1 MNYEDTT
8 GERFLDKIE
17 EMFPLFDR
25 LEGGE
30 YPDESGQDDLKSIM
44 LSILDS
50 IPHAVI
56 GLRDRNIIFANHAV
70 ELVFGW
76 KIEELIGK
84 TTRVLYRSDEE
95 YEEIAGYAY
104 PALEKQRTYSREFNC
119 RHKDG
124 RDIICLVSSS
134 RVGDMLKDR
143 MIVVTYSNITE
154 QKQAEESLR
163 MLNLYNRSLLETC
176 LDPLVVIDPAGK
188 ISDVNAA
195 TEKITGYLRKELIGT
210 DVSRYFTDAERVKA
224 EYRRVFKEGA
234 VYNYPLEIF
243 HREGR
248 VTPVLYSASVYRD
261 ESDNVVGIFAA
272 ARDITERKRMIEE
285 LRESERRYRSV
296 VEDQT
301 ELICRFR
308 PDYKLTFV
316 NEAYCRFF
324 NKKRDDLIGQK
335 FMAFIPEGDR
345 LRVEDQISLLSLE
358 NPVATLEQRVFMP
371 DGTIGWQQWKNR
383 AILDGNEK
391 LIEYQA
397 VGRDI
402 TDLKRA
408 EDALRNQEAH
418 LEKLVEE
425 RTTELKKTASLLQ
438 EEVVERKDGEERL
451 RKARARLLTVLDGLN
466 ASVYVVDMENYEVLY
481 INKHMKELFGDVTGK
496 ICWQSILN
504 QPGPC
509 NFCIDDA
516 LRTPAAGPSGV
527 NIWEQYH
534 EALGI
539 WILIQDQVI
548 QWIDG
553 RMVRLK
559 IATDISKRKLAE
571 HAVNKIQIQRKA
583 ILDNIP
589 DMAWLKDRESRYIAV
604 NEAFGKASGLKPEDV
619 AGLIDSDIWPAELA
633 ERYREDDKKVIE
645 CGTRKQVEEP
655 LVEKD
660 GREIWIETIKTPIFN
675 DENEIIGT
683 AGIARD
689 ITRRK
694 HAEEKVKKRERE
706 LEANT
711 RNLEEVN
718 IALKVLLKRR
728 EEDKLE
734 LEEKVLSN
742 VKVLIEPYF
751 DKLRKTRLNSD
762 QMTYVSIIE
771 THINDIVSPFLRELT
786 SKYLNLTPREIQ
798 IANLIKEGKTTKEIA
813 EMLNS
818 SQGAVDFHRNNIRN
832 KLHLKNKKTNLRSY
846 LLSLS

>member
-1 MNYEDTT
+1 MNYEDMT
-8 GERFLDKIE
+8 GEQFLDKIE
-17 EMFPLFDR
+17 EMFPLFDGLDKR
-25 LEGGE
+25 EST
-30 YPDESGQDDLKSIM
+30 DEQSQNDLKAVM

-56 GLRDRNIIFANHAV
+56 GLRDRRIIFANHAV

-76 KIEELIGK
+76 KIEELIDK

-95 YEEIAGYAY
+95 YEEIASYAY
-104 PALEKQRTYSREFNC
+104 PALEKQRTYSRDFHC

-124 RDIICLVSSS
+124 RDIVCLVSSS
-134 RVGDMLKDR
+134 RVGEILKDR
-143 MIVVTYSNITE
+143 MIVVTYSDITE
-154 QKQAEESLR
+154 QKQAKESLR
-163 MLNLYNRSLLETC
+163 LLNLYNRSLLETC

-210 DVSRYFTDAERVKA
+210 DVARYFTDTERVKA

-234 VYNYPLEIF
+234 VYNYPLEIR

-272 ARDITERKRMIEE
+272 ARDITERKRMMEA

-308 PDYKLTFV
+308 SDYTLTFV
-316 NEAYCRFF
+316 NEAYCRFSD
-324 NKKRDDLIGQK
+324 KKRDDLIGHK

-345 LRVEDQISLLSLE
+345 QRVEDQISSLSLQ
-358 NPVATLEQRVFMP
+358 NPVATHEQRVFMP
-371 DGTIGWQQWKNR
+371 DGTIGWQQWTNR
-383 AILDGNEK
+383 AILDGNET
-391 LIEYQA
+391 LVEYQA

-402 TDLKRA
+402 TDRKRA
-408 EDALRNQEAH
+408 EDALREHEAH

-438 EEVVERKDGEERL
+438 QEVIERKHGEERL
-451 RKARARLLTVLDGLN
+451 RNARARLLTVLDGLN
-466 ASVYVVDMENYEVLY
+466 ASVYVVDMNTYEVLY
-481 INKHMKELFGDVTGK
+481 INKHMKNLFGDVTGK

-509 NFCIDDA
+509 DFCVDER
-516 LRTPAAGPSGV
+516 LLTPEAESSGV
-527 NIWEQYH
+527 HIWEQYH
-534 EALGI
+534 AALGI

-548 QWIDG
+548 QWMDG

-559 IATDISKRKLAE
+559 IATNISKRKLAE
-571 HAVNKIQIQRKA
+571 QAVQKIQIQQKA

-604 NEAFGKASGLKPEDV
+604 NEAFGKACGLKPEDV
-619 AGLIDSDIWPAELA
+619 VGLIDPDIWPAELA
-633 ERYREDDKKVIE
+633 EKYREDDKKVIE

-660 GREIWIETIKTPIFN
+660 GREIWMETIKTPIFN
-675 DENEIIGT
+675 DENETIGT

-694 HAEEKVKKRERE
+694 RAEEEVKKRERE
-706 LEANT
+706 LEAKS

-728 EEDKLE
+728 EEDKSE
-734 LEEKVLSN
+734 LEENVLSN
-742 VKVLIEPYF
+742 VKALIEPYF
-751 DKLRKTRLNSD
+751 DKLKKTRLSSD
-762 QMTYVSIIE
+762 QITYVSVIE
-771 THINDIVSPFLRELT
+771 AHLNDIISPFLRDLT

-813 EMLNS
+813 ELLNS

-846 LLSLS
+846 LSTLS

>member
-1 MNYEDTT
+1 MNYEDMT
-8 GERFLDKIE
+8 GEQFLDKIE
-17 EMFPLFDR
+17 EMFPLFEG
-25 LEGGE
+25 LEKIE
-30 YPDESGQDDLKSIM
+30 STDERGQNDLKTVT

-56 GLRDRNIIFANHAV
+56 GLRDRKIIFANHAV

-76 KIEELIGK
+76 KVEELIGK
-84 TTRVLYRSDEE
+84 NTRVFYRSDEE
-95 YEEIAGYAY
+95 YEEIAGHAY
-104 PALEKQRTYSREFNC
+104 PALERQRTYSREFNC

-124 RDIICLVSSS
+124 RDIVCLVSSS
-134 RVGDMLKDR
+134 RVGEILKDR
-143 MIVVTYSNITE
+143 MIVVTYSDITE
-154 QKQAEESLR
+154 QKRAEESLR
-163 MLNLYNRSLLETC
+163 DHE
-176 LDPLVVIDPAGK
+176 V
-188 ISDVNAA
+188 
-195 TEKITGYLRKELIGT
+195 
-210 DVSRYFTDAERVKA
+210 
-224 EYRRVFKEGA
+224 
-234 VYNYPLEIF
+234 
-243 HREGR
+243 
-248 VTPVLYSASVYRD
+248 
-261 ESDNVVGIFAA
+261 
-272 ARDITERKRMIEE
+272 
-285 LRESERRYRSV
+285 
-296 VEDQT
+296 
-301 ELICRFR
+301 
-308 PDYKLTFV
+308 
-316 NEAYCRFF
+316 
-324 NKKRDDLIGQK
+324 
-335 FMAFIPEGDR
+335 
-345 LRVEDQISLLSLE
+345 
-358 NPVATLEQRVFMP
+358 
-371 DGTIGWQQWKNR
+371 
-383 AILDGNEK
+383 
-391 LIEYQA
+391 
-397 VGRDI
+397 
-402 TDLKRA
+402 
-408 EDALRNQEAH
+408 H

-438 EEVVERKDGEERL
+438 QEVIERKDGEERL
-451 RKARARLLTVLDGLN
+451 IRARARLLTVLDGLN
-466 ASVYVVDMENYEVLY
+466 ASVYVVDMETYEVLY
-481 INKHMKELFGDVTGK
+481 INKHMKDLFGDVTGK

-504 QPGPC
+504 QQGPC
-509 NFCIDDA
+509 DFCVEER
-516 LRTPAAGPSGV
+516 LLTPEAGPSGV
-527 NIWEQYH
+527 NVWEQYH
-534 EALGI
+534 AALGI

-571 HAVNKIQIQRKA
+571 QAVHKIQIQQKA

-589 DMAWLKDRESRYIAV
+589 DMAWLKDRDSRYIAV
-604 NEAFGKASGLKPEDV
+604 NEAFGKACGLKPEDV
-619 AGLIDSDIWPAELA
+619 VGLVDLDIWPAELA

-655 LVEKD
+655 LIEKD
-660 GREIWIETIKTPIFN
+660 GKEIWMETIKTPIY
-675 DENEIIGT
+675 DDGDRIIGT

-728 EEDKLE
+728 EEDKSE

-742 VKVLIEPYF
+742 VKALIEPYF
-751 DKLRKTRLNSD
+751 DKLKKTRLSSD
-762 QMTYVSIIE
+762 QMTYVNIIE

-813 EMLNS
+813 ELLNS